1 MITNEVPVKKG
12 HAKQEEYD
20 GFYFVPFANDNGL
33 GTDFYYWQ
41 YNNDFERG
49 DKVESGSPLGDLWHI
64 ILLKQD
70 MTDLKKP
77 LELDECFEAV
87 LLEPTVYI
95 GHITKGPTIFGGC
108 VIRKTEHSGDFV
120 EKYLT
125 KLLKGSIVDKLKQ
138 YAEAVGESN
147 GKI

>member
-1 MITNEVPVKKG
+1 ML
-12 HAKQEEYD
+12 
-20 GFYFVPFANDNGL
+20 FRS
-33 GTDFYYWQ
+33 
-41 YNNDFERG
+41 RG

-138 YAEAVGESN
+138 YAEAIGESN
-147 GKI
+147 GKV